1 MKLAFSTIGCPNW
14 SYDEVVSTASDLG
27 YDGFE
32 VRGIGGE
39 IYAPDV
45 KQFKPENI
53 EKTKEKLKSLGLGI
67 TMLTSGASLAV
78 YSEKEKAVAEAKAYI
93 DLAESLGV
101 PYIRVMCTNRPM
113 PDGGDIQLCKRLYK
127 EILSYASGKNVMPL
141 IETNGIFCD
150 TKLLRDF
157 VEECD
162 GGVLWDIN
170 HPYRFNGESIETT
183 LKNLGGR
190 ICYVHIKD
198 SVVQNGVTKYKML
211 GYGDIPVKDAL
222 RGLKKAGYDGTVS
235 LEWVKRW
242 EPDLE
247 EPGIVF
253 SQFISTIKRYLKQL

>member
-1 MKLAFSTIGCPNW
+1 
-14 SYDEVVSTASDLG
+14 
-27 YDGFE
+27 
-32 VRGIGGE
+32 
-39 IYAPDV
+39 
-45 KQFKPENI
+45 
-53 EKTKEKLKSLGLGI
+53 
-67 TMLTSGASLAV
+67 
-78 YSEKEKAVAEAKAYI
+78 
-93 DLAESLGV
+93 
-101 PYIRVMCTNRPM
+101 MCTNRPM

-127 EILSYASGKNVMPL
+127 EILSYASGKNVLPL

-170 HPYRFNGESIETT
+170 HPYRFNGESIDTT